1 MQMAL
6 RSHPAARLAQKPL
19 FYVAQKQQKNDKLSL
34 RERDEREIQIDER
47 EREAV
52 TVFVSILRTESI

>member
-1 MQMAL
+1 MAL

-34 RERDEREIQIDER
+34 GERDEREIQIDER
-47 EREAV
+47 EREAD
-52 TVFVSILRTESI
+52 TDR